1 MSEKI
6 LVVDDEDT
14 LRLTLRTRL
23 RAEKFDVQVAADG
36 EEALTQM
43 AKERFDLVLLDV
55 KMPKMDGLEA
65 LGHMVKR
72 FPESDVIMLT
82 GFADFSTAIECLKKG
97 AKDYLVKPIDSTEL
111 ITRIR
116 GSLRARASE
125 RAYRELQRQY
135 TSTFLHDLLG
145 PLGTI
150 DSTIEHIM
158 LGKSGPVA
166 EDQQIL
172 LQYAGDLSGKLT
184 SRVKDMIDL
193 SQFEAGKVALQRTPV
208 DVNALMGTICIRY
221 KVLSKSKGIDFE
233 NSIGKDIP
241 SVHCDFDKIAQVLN
255 NVLDNA
261 VKFTMQGGKIG
272 IAVSFTQDDNGNGSI
287 LFSVRDTGVGIP
299 ENELPHVFNKYKE
312 LLTDKPSDMKRIV
325 LGLAISKHI
334 VEAHG
339 GKIWAESEAGS
350 GSTFNFTLPA
360 SKSA

>member
-23 RAEKFDVQVAADG
+23 RAEKFDVQVAVNG
-36 EEALTQM
+36 EDALTQM
-43 AKERFDLVLLDV
+43 AKEKFDLVLLDV

-72 FPESDVIMLT
+72 FPGTDVIMLT
-82 GFADFSTAIECLKKG
+82 GFADFTTAIECLKKG

-125 RAYRELQRQY
+125 RAYHELQTQY
-135 TSTFLHDLLG
+135 MSTFLHDLLG

-150 DSTIEHIM
+150 DSTIDHIN
-158 LGKSGPVA
+158 LGKSGPVSD
-166 EDQQIL
+166 DQQVL
-172 LQYAGDLSGKLT
+172 LQYAGDLSQKIT

-193 SQFEAGKVALQRTPV
+193 SLFEAGKVSLQRTPV
-208 DVNALMGTICIRY
+208 DLNALMGTICLRY
-221 KVLSKSKGIDFE
+221 KVLSKSKGIAFQNLID
-233 NSIGKDIP
+233 KDIP
-241 SVHCDFDKIAQVLN
+241 TVNCDFDKIAQVLN
-255 NVLDNA
+255 NILDNA

-272 IAVSFTQDDNGNGSI
+272 ISVSYARDEGGNGSVV
-287 LFSVRDTGVGIP
+287 FSVQDTGVGIA
-299 ENELPHVFNKYKE
+299 ENELPHVFNKYKDM
-312 LLTDKPSDMKRIV
+312 LVDKPSDMKKIV

-339 GKIWAESEAGS
+339 GKIWAESEVGS
-350 GSTFNFTLPA
+350 GSKFTFSLPA
-360 SKSA
+360 IRSS